1 MCLWLTREWSQS
13 CHIEWDE
20 QQHRRSLLTH
30 SCEFTEKTFCSVDQG
45 TFADARTNG
54 TIEWWGLNSCFNLQT
69 KLVQQICRES
79 EHHEF
84 WQLFQKEGKSRKKKK
99 IERKNTRTK
108 DWPRSSRSL
117 SNWNT
122 TSTAGTSQRRL
133 QVILVPFRVHTPNRR
148 NTVVLEDARRDFEWQ
163 EKRGSL
169 LGVCV
174 EQEDKQHRQ
183 EIYSTYWFCSAFKD
197 LLCPIT
203 KSSFYLVTALTRCS
217 TSTMQKA
224 RPLNCSES

>member
-84 WQLFQKEGKSRKKKK
+84 WQLFQKEGKSRKKNRKK
-99 IERKNTRTK
+99 EHKNERLT
-108 DWPRSSRSL
+108 SL
-117 SNWNT
+117 IQEPFQLEHYQHCWHQSEEAPSNSCSFQSPYT
-122 TSTAGTSQRRL
+122 Q
-133 QVILVPFRVHTPNRR
+133 
-148 NTVVLEDARRDFEWQ
+148 Q
-163 EKRGSL
+163 EK
-169 LGVCV
+169 
-174 EQEDKQHRQ
+174 H
-183 EIYSTYWFCSAFKD
+183 CSPWG
-197 LLCPIT
+197 C
-203 KSSFYLVTALTRCS
+203 
-217 TSTMQKA
+217 
-224 RPLNCSES
+224 